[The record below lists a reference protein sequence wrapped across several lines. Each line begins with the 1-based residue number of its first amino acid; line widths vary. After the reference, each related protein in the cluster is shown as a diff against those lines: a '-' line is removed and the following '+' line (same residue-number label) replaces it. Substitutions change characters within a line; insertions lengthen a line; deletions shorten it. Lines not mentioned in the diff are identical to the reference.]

1 MDLYQTVPASIKDPS
16 DPQKQKKQKKEAVN
30 NFLVE
35 CLPTKRITSG
45 ELDMLKGK
53 HLLLDS
59 TRKKWKDTSKARCR
73 NTLSARDRRKL
84 KVFELKKDGHKFEDY
99 VPLHR
104 LWQDYMRDILD
115 ISRYSSE
122 VAGQKKENNE
132 RLLKADYHGCMIVV
146 RQTRCPSLQGLSG
159 IVLMETRNTF
169 KIVTK
174 DNKIKCLPKM
184 NSLFSFELDNFVFT
198 IHGNQF
204 CSKPT
209 LRVRKKFKAKG
220 PIDI

>member
-1 MDLYQTVPASIKDPS
+1 MDLYQKVPQTVKDPS
-16 DPQKQKKQKKEAVN
+16 DPHKQKTQKQEAVT
-30 NFLVE
+30 NFLTE
-35 CLPTKRITSG
+35 CLPSKRISAG
-45 ELDMLKGK
+45 AIDMLKGK
-53 HLLLDS
+53 YIILDS
-59 TRKKWKDTSKARCR
+59 TRKKWKPTSKARCR
-73 NTLSARDRRKL
+73 NSLSARDRRKL
-84 KVFELKKDGHKFEDY
+84 KVFDIKKDGHKFEEY

-115 ISRYSSE
+115 IPRYASE

-146 RQTRCPSLQGLSG
+146 RKTRCPSLLGLAG

-169 KIVTK
+169 KVVTK
-174 DNKIKCLPKM
+174 ENKIKCLPKM
-184 NSLFSFELDNFVFT
+184 NTLFSFELDGYVFT

-209 LRVRKKFKAKG
+209 MRVRKKFKFKG
-220 PIDI
+220 PVDI